1 MYDVVALG
9 ELLIDFASLGADESG
24 YPTMA
29 AHPGGAPGNF
39 LAALNAFGAKTG
51 FLGKVGDDA
60 FGQLLLSTLKDAGIE
75 TKGIVVDPAVFTT
88 LAFVTFDD
96 KGDRSFSFARKPGAD
111 TQLHWEEVDQTM
123 IDEAKVFHFGTL
135 SLTDEPC
142 RTATRKAVAYAK
154 EYMALTTEEG
164 YVWGVIRTAMSSV
177 SDLCVIQMQDFL
189 NLGAEA
195 RMNFPGT
202 LSDANWTWRAEKG
215 MLTDTL
221 AEKIGK
227 MTRLYNRSHK

>member
-1 MYDVVALG
+1 MKVLQ
-9 ELLIDFASLGADESG
+9 FAFDSREPSEYLPQAYITNTVCYTGTHDNMTTRQWFES
-24 YPTMA
+24 A
-29 AHPGGAPGNF
+29 
-39 LAALNAFGAKTG
+39 
-51 FLGKVGDDA
+51 
-60 FGQLLLSTLKDAGIE
+60 S
-75 TKGIVVDPAVFTT
+75 VD
-88 LAFVTFDD
+88 
-96 KGDRSFSFARKPGAD
+96 
-111 TQLHWEEVDQTM
+111 
-123 IDEAKVFHFGTL
+123 
-135 SLTDEPC
+135 
-142 RTATRKAVAYAK
+142 AVAYAK